1 MDTLAAFLDGP
12 RAREAFLLKSVMQPP
27 WSLRICDEAP
37 LTLIALVIGEAWVLF
52 DDAPPVHLTAGDVA
66 VIAGPRPYTVADDPS
81 TEPSVII
88 GPGQTCTALN
98 GESVA
103 AAMDLGVRTFG
114 NSAVGSTT
122 MLTGTYTTDGEISRR
137 LLDALPRSIVVR
149 HDARSAPLI
158 AVLADEIESESPGQ
172 AIVLDRLL
180 DLLLIGALRTWF
192 SDPETV
198 APAWFDA
205 HSDPVVG
212 RALRLIH
219 NEPAHPWSL
228 VELAST
234 VGVSRAAL
242 ARRFHEAVGE
252 PPMTFLANWRLA
264 LAADL
269 LRDRHRTV
277 SAVSREVGYAS
288 PFTFSTAFKR
298 TYGISP
304 RAHRERTVVTARGNM
319 AERVAEP

>member
-37 LTLIALVIGEAWVLF
+37 LTLVALVTGDAWVLC
-52 DDAPPVHLTAGDVA
+52 DDEPPVRLAPGDVA
-66 VIAGPRPYTVADDPS
+66 VIRGPLPYSVADDPA
-81 TEPSVII
+81 TEPHVII
-88 GPGQTCTALN
+88 GPGQTCTTIS

-114 NSAVGSTT
+114 NSAAGSTS
-122 MLTGTYTTDGEISRR
+122 MVTGTYTTDGEISRR
-137 LLDALPRSIVVR
+137 LLDALPPLVIVR
-149 HDARSAPLI
+149 HDDWPTPLI
-158 AVLADEIESESPGQ
+158 ALLADEVASESPGQ
-172 AIVLDRLL
+172 ATVLDRLL
-180 DLLLIGALRTWF
+180 DLLLIGALRAWF

-205 HSDPVVG
+205 HADPVVG

-228 VELAST
+228 VELAAT
-234 VGVSRAAL
+234 IGVSRAAL
-242 ARRFHEAVGE
+242 ARRFNDTVGE
-252 PPMTFLANWRLA
+252 PPMSFLANWRLA

-269 LRDRHRTV
+269 LRDPQRTV
-277 SAVSREVGYAS
+277 SAVSREVGYSS

-298 TYGISP
+298 AYGVSP
-304 RAHRERTVVTARGNM
+304 KAHRERTTDPASGLAN
-319 AERVAEP
+319 ASTTT